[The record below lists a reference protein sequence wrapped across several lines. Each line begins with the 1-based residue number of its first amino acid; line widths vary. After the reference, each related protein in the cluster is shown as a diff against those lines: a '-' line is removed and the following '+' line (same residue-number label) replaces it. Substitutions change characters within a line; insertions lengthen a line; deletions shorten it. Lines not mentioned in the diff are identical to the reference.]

1 MTEVVE
7 VTSRSDSVIIT
18 GDPSAS
24 VLVDVSGGEVAVG
37 DTLVGAVTGSVTIT
51 DPTGT
56 VVVEGDQPAVQLV
69 EVGISGPRGE
79 MGAQGP
85 PGPIGDG
92 QDVPNLTLIFENGLI

>member
-1 MTEVVE
+1 MSEVVE
-7 VTSRSDSVIIT
+7 VASRADTVIVT
-18 GDPSAS
+18 GDPSTS
-24 VLVDVSGGEVAVG
+24 VLVDVDRGEVAVG
-37 DTLVGAVTGSVTIT
+37 DTLVGTVTGAVTIT

-79 MGAQGP
+79 QGAQGP

-92 QDVPNLTLIFENGLI
+92 QDVPNLTLVFENGLI